1 MADLNN
7 LHRFFVEHLAEM
19 KRMAESHFR
28 CLDPDKREEA
38 IQNALTL
45 AWKFLYALFNQGR
58 DYPQIWKGVT
68 WYAIRQTKCGR
79 MIQGQVKAK
88 DAFECRRRGRVRF
101 ESVDLNGLI
110 GRKTLV
116 FDQVV
121 FRVDV
126 RRFLGT
132 LKPHNQLLA
141 CDLASGMTTTEAAVK
156 YRVTPGAIA
165 QFRARFKKWHDEFFA
180 E

>member
-1 MADLNN
+1 MTDLAC
-7 LHRFFVEHLAEM
+7 LQRFFVELLPEI

-38 IQNALTL
+38 VQNTLAL
-45 AWKFLYALFNQGR
+45 AWKFLHALFRQGR
-58 DYPQIWKGVT
+58 SPEIWKSVV
-68 WYAIRQTKCGR
+68 WYAIKQTKCGR
-79 MIQGQVKAK
+79 MVQGQPKAK
-88 DAFECRRRGRVRF
+88 DAYERRRRGRVRF
-101 ESVDLNGLI
+101 ESVHLNDLI

-126 RRFLGT
+126 PQFLST
-132 LKPHNQLLA
+132 LKPRNQLLA
-141 CDLASGMTTTEAAVK
+141 CDLAVGMTTTEAASK
-156 YRVTPGAIA
+156 YGVTPGAIA
-165 QFRARFKKWHDEFFA
+165 QFRSRFKRWHDEFFA

>member
-7 LHRFFVEHLAEM
+7 LHRFFVAHLPEM
-19 KRMAESHFR
+19 QRMAESHFR

-38 IQNALTL
+38 TQNTL
-45 AWKFLYALFNQGR
+45 ALVWKFLYALLRQGR
-58 DYPQIWKGVT
+58 NPEIWKSVV
-68 WYAIRQTKCGR
+68 WYAIKQTKSGR
-79 MIQGQVKAK
+79 MPQGQPKAK
-88 DAFECRRRGRVRF
+88 DAYECRRRGRVRF

-110 GRKTLV
+110 GRKTPV

-132 LKPHNQLLA
+132 LKPHNQVLA
-141 CDLASGMTTTEAAVK
+141 CDLATGMTTTEAAVK

-165 QFRARFKKWHDEFFA
+165 QFRSRFKRWHDEFFA